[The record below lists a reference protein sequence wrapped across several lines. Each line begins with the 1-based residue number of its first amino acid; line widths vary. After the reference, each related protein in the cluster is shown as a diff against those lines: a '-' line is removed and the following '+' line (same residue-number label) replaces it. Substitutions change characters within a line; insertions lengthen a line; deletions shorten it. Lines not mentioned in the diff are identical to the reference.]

1 MRSIVI
7 ALVIVAGFAGAYYLG
22 LRKRASR
29 LNAFARHLRRSLRAG
44 SVCILCLS
52 SLSLIFTITV
62 LSAVLVRYTLRQGSN
77 RLPIAS

>member
-44 SVCILCLS
+44 SVVHLMPVVAEPDFCDHRS
-52 SLSLIFTITV
+52 
-62 LSAVLVRYTLRQGSN
+62 VRGTR
-77 RLPIAS
+77 

>member
-44 SVCILCLS
+44 SVVHLMP
-52 SLSLIFTITV
+52 V
-62 LSAVLVRYTLRQGSN
+62 MVLVRYTLRHGSN